1 MPKELW
7 TKVCNTVQEAVAK
20 TIPMNE
26 KCNKARWISEEA
38 LQIGVN
44 RRKAKGKG
52 EQEDIPNWMQS
63 SKG

>member
-26 KCNKARWISEEA
+26 KCNKARWMSEEA

-52 EQEDIPNWMQS
+52 VQEDLPN
-63 SKG
+63 